1 MSKSASD
8 RIRLGL
14 TGSLLACGVLFSG
27 AAEAKHGKMMQV
39 ELINMQRATMENGA
53 KATVYVVKMDGHMMV
68 AIPANHISDSL
79 RRQLFRT
86 PCKQNFGTGY
96 CS

>member
-1 MSKSASD
+1 MAKSASD
-8 RIRLGL
+8 LISLGL
-14 TGSLLACGVLFSG
+14 TGALLACGVLFSG
-27 AAEAKHGKMMQV
+27 AAEAKPGKMMQV
-39 ELINMQRATMENGA
+39 ELIKMQRATMANGA
-53 KATVYVVKMDGHMMV
+53 KATVYIVKMDGHMMV
-68 AIPANHISDSL
+68 AIPSNQISDSL